1 MRLIQQRSAE
11 AECLGNLTQRPQLM
25 TPVFYSPWGEP
36 AVVASMPAAW
46 HFAKRNRESSILNL
60 KAKESLAFF
69 LTQRL
74 LERKPSEIILKSE
87 PWGKPEIWLNG
98 VPGPALSFSWSAK
111 RLWAAAGRPG
121 NSLGLDA
128 AAPEEF
134 AGSYPH
140 RRVFAETERQT
151 AITLSRGDA
160 AEAAALLWSVKEAV
174 VKAAGCGFYYLSP
187 KQVQVR
193 FTGQGESGYLWRGCL
208 QGIDQDGN
216 RANQDHYLAVSV
228 RLEYIWLAVAW
239 CVGEQVNLRLDR
251 R

>member
-1 MRLIQQRSAE
+1 
-11 AECLGNLTQRPQLM
+11 
-25 TPVFYSPWGEP
+25 
-36 AVVASMPAAW
+36 MPAAYR
-46 HFAKRNRESSILNL
+46 FARRNRESASLHL
-60 KAKESLAFF
+60 KAKELLAHF
-69 LTQRL
+69 LTQHV
-74 LERKPSEIILKSE
+74 LERTPPEFSLKSD

-98 VPGPALSFSWSAK
+98 VPGPTISFSWSAG

-140 RRVFAETERQT
+140 RRVFTETERQT
-151 AITLSRGDA
+151 AINLSRGDA

-174 VKAAGCGFYYLSP
+174 VKSAGCGFHFLSP

-216 RANQDHYLAVSV
+216 RPNQDHYLVVSV
-228 RLEYIWLAVAW
+228 RLEKIWLAVAW

>member
-1 MRLIQQRSAE
+1 M
-11 AECLGNLTQRPQLM
+11 
-25 TPVFYSPWGEP
+25 
-36 AVVASMPAAW
+36 
-46 HFAKRNRESSILNL
+46 
-60 KAKESLAFF
+60 
-69 LTQRL
+69 
-74 LERKPSEIILKSE
+74 LERTPPEFILKSD

-98 VPGPALSFSWSAK
+98 VPGPAISFSWSAG

-140 RRVFAETERQT
+140 QRVFTETERQT
-151 AITLSRGDA
+151 AITLARGDA

-174 VKAAGCGFYYLSP
+174 VKAAGCGFHFLSP

-208 QGIDQDGN
+208 QGIDQDE
-216 RANQDHYLAVSV
+216 NQYEAESFMWRSRFVWKKFGL
-228 RLEYIWLAVAW
+228 
-239 CVGEQVNLRLDR
+239 Q
-251 R
+251 